1 MLGMRVAAS
10 MFLAGVMSMQTMM
23 LHLHGQT
30 KLNN

>member
-10 MFLAGVMSMQTMM
+10 MFLAGVMSMPTMM
-23 LHLHGQT
+23 LHLQ